1 MEIAGAAGFASRSS
15 STALGKARAGA
26 SVAAVGGSEFE
37 VFDEAGVDEAQGI
50 SVVPGCLGSMMVR
63 EIKCYG

>member
-1 MEIAGAAGFASRSS
+1 M

-26 SVAAVGGSEFE
+26 SVTAGGGSEFE

-50 SVVPGCLGSMMVR
+50 SVVPGCLGSVMVR